1 VRQLGDIIG
10 KYERDEVKPS
20 IEVASK
26 ISDILEVSVDF
37 LLGKINTEIDKKT
50 LNRLQDIEQLPE
62 EEKATAY
69 KLLDAFLRDF
79 KARSA
84 YS

>member
-1 VRQLGDIIG
+1 M
-10 KYERDEVKPS
+10 KPS
-20 IEVASK
+20 IDKAK
-26 ISDILEVSVDF
+26 RLADALEVSLDYLVGDGNLKAF
-37 LLGKINTEIDKKT
+37 DKKT
-50 LNRLQDIEQLPE
+50 ISRLQDIEQLPE

>member
-1 VRQLGDIIG
+1 
-10 KYERDEVKPS
+10 
-20 IEVASK
+20 
-26 ISDILEVSVDF
+26 
-37 LLGKINTEIDKKT
+37 
-50 LNRLQDIEQLPE
+50 LQDIEQLPE